1 MDRFETVQNLDRF
14 AAMEGLISRFKNRNV
29 KPSSFTVKNS
39 DKYPKYRDVSEILNA
54 AVNGQR
60 DGYGRNAAM
69 GIVEGLRYNVEIE
82 DSDFDAAKASA
93 IMKKVQRSIGK
104 AQNVIASSI
113 VAEYND
119 SQGKTGPWEWTERGA
134 EFSPKKLSDVTSK
147 IRLELVEFFVLKDGV
162 STVLYFD
169 DGRLWWGHSVSV
181 EGLFDLNGNITE
193 SKMRYSLDG

>member
-14 AAMEGLISRFKNRNV
+14 AAIEGLISRFKNRNV

-60 DGYGRNAAM
+60 NGYGRNAAM

-82 DSDFDAAKASA
+82 DHDFDIAKVSA
-93 IMKKVQRSIGK
+93 IMKKIQRSVGK
-104 AQNVIASSI
+104 AQTAIASNI

-119 SQGKTGPWEWTERGA
+119 SHGDSGPWEWTERGLP
-134 EFSPKKLSDVTSK
+134 FSPKKLSDVTSK
-147 IRLELVEFFVLKDGV
+147 IRLELVEFVVSKDGV
-162 STVLYFD
+162 ETNLYFD

-181 EGLFDLNGNITE
+181 QGIFDLNGNMTE
-193 SKMRYSLDG
+193 SKMDYSLDS

>member
-1 MDRFETVQNLDRF
+1 MDRFERIQKLDRF
-14 AAMEGLISRFKNRNV
+14 AAMEGLISRFKNRDV
-29 KPSSFTVKNS
+29 KPSSFTVENS
-39 DKYPKYRDVSEILNA
+39 DKYPKYRDVREVLNA
-54 AVNGQR
+54 AINGER
-60 DGYGRNAAM
+60 NGYGRNAAM
-69 GIVEGLRYNVEIE
+69 GIVEDLRYNVEIE
-82 DSDFDAAKASA
+82 DSDFDTAKASA

-119 SQGKTGPWEWTERGA
+119 SQGKSGPWEWTERGA

-181 EGLFDLNGNITE
+181 EGLFDLNGNMTE